1 MAIQHDSV
9 VGYWEGTPNLR
20 PPNFGTPGEDA
31 DLSYLPG
38 GLRNTIVD
46 FELSQLCKIGGSD
59 GKAKLKINSTR
70 VFTLRRP
77 DRAFFESQLTW
88 LRAYSD
94 LRGDRIAEIHV
105 QMTDILSF
113 FGAAFYLN
121 DGRRKAT
128 LELLFTVY
136 RLVYTL
142 EQTVKHLCR
151 SARPMDF
158 SNEVQPII
166 QTPAHSA
173 FPSGHATEA
182 FVFATVLHRLT
193 HDQSP
198 KEALT
203 PPQVPMAFR
212 IASRIAINRTVA
224 GVHFPVDTFAGA
236 ALGCAI
242 GDAVYALANGKTA
255 SGGSFKPQTDGT
267 VAPEDDFSI
276 AALHAILA
284 DAPTEPG
291 GSAKKP
297 KAPIFAELWKKAAAE
312 WGELNG
318 GA

>member
-1 MAIQHDSV
+1 LAIQHDSV

-20 PPNFGTPGEDA
+20 PPNFGTPGNDA

-38 GLRNTIVD
+38 GLKNTIVD

-59 GKAKLKINSTR
+59 GKAKLKINGTR

-113 FGAAFYLN
+113 FGAAYYLN

-182 FVFATVLHRLT
+182 FAFATVL
-193 HDQSP
+193 
-198 KEALT
+198 
-203 PPQVPMAFR
+203 
-212 IASRIAINRTVA
+212 
-224 GVHFPVDTFAGA
+224 
-236 ALGCAI
+236 
-242 GDAVYALANGKTA
+242 VYALANGKTP

-267 VAPEDDFSI
+267 VAPEDDFSV

-291 GSAKKP
+291 GSAKKL
-297 KAPIFAELWKKAAAE
+297 KAPIFAELWHKAAAE
-312 WGELNG
+312 WVSLDGTE
-318 GA
+318 